1 MEYIFAG
8 IGLFVIIIALFYLT
22 FFSRK
27 KNVRQEALK
36 KNALVNCP
44 ICGSPLFKGENIVS
58 KVYRPMNV
66 PDQRCTVSGCP
77 HCYPVC
83 EVGGT
88 QGLSCVRKKYSTRR
102 IFGFA
107 AFQQNAR
114 QKACDD
120 CRLQSMPAQRSAV
133 IFFS

>member
-27 KNVRQEALK
+27 KNVRQETSK

-77 HCYPVC
+77 RCYPVC
-83 EVGGT
+83 EVGVRRVCPVCGKNIPQDGYLVSRLFNKT
-88 QGLSCVRKKYSTRR
+88 QGKKHVM
-102 IFGFA
+102 IVGCN
-107 AFQQNAR
+107 QCLHNE
-114 QKACDD
+114 
-120 CRLQSMPAQRSAV
+120 AQ
-133 IFFS
+133 